1 MRIVNINVVEDV
13 MFIKDKIE
21 TELLSENKITEPM
34 DINSFVNFLD
44 LKNNIFIKEDTVL
57 PFKIYDNILISA
69 GKPEELEYLESV
81 LQGIEYN
88 LANLSE
94 VDINDVYLGELDKN
108 DFYFIINSKYHIIKK

>member
-57 PFKIYDNILISA
+57 PFKIYDDILISV

-81 LQGIEYN
+81 LNDIEYN

-94 VDINDVYLGELDKN
+94 VDINNVYLGELDKN